1 MFIRKE
7 DMVMATHAIL
17 AEKTVS
23 ISALRNN
30 PAQYFSD
37 QPIAVLSHNKPAGYI
52 VGAELFEYMVKAL
65 EAQTEGKSFKAQFRP
80 SVAQLEELCSRGAD
94 LILNATP
101 ESMGDYV
108 E

>member
-1 MFIRKE
+1 MT
-7 DMVMATHAIL
+7 THAIL

-37 QPIAVLSHNKPAGYI
+37 QPIAVLSHNKPAGYM
-52 VGAELFEYMVKAL
+52 VGAELFEYMVRTI

-80 SVAQLEELCSRGAD
+80 SVAQLDELCSRGAD
-94 LILNATP
+94 LILSATP
-101 ESMGDYV
+101 ESMEDYV